1 MSYTCPTHLVEEK
14 RFKETQMDID
24 KQKEQTLL
32 LEKKYAEN
40 RYNGSIEQSS
50 PFTVLT
56 GPVNIL
62 LSAPHSVNHF
72 RQQRSKKADVYTGAL
87 AELLHESTGCI
98 SIMSSRF
105 SMEDPNFITGGTY
118 KKALSAL
125 CRDHSVSLII
135 DIHGASESHSFDI
148 DLGTIHGRSIRKEDV
163 SRIRSIFTSNG
174 IEDVRENNTF
184 SASHAGT
191 ITHYAMSELQI
202 PAIQIEINRRFR
214 KPEED
219 IGSFMRLLTSLE
231 EIIHY
236 YAKGPHDEAN

>member
-1 MSYTCPTHLVEEK
+1 
-14 RFKETQMDID
+14 MDID
-24 KQKEQTLL
+24 KRKEQTLL

-40 RYNGSIEQSS
+40 RYNGDIERKS
-50 PFTVLT
+50 PFTVLH
-56 GPVNIL
+56 GPLNIL

-98 SIMSSRF
+98 SIISSRF
-105 SMEDPNFITGGTY
+105 SREDPNFITGGTY

-135 DIHGASESHSFDI
+135 DIHGASESRAFDI
-148 DLGTIHGRSIRKEDV
+148 DLGTINGRSISKEDV
-163 SRIRSIFTSNG
+163 SRIRGIFASNG
-174 IEDVRENNTF
+174 IEDIRENDTF
-184 SASHAGT
+184 SASHTGT
-191 ITHYAMSELQI
+191 ITHYAMSNLHI
-202 PAIQIEINRRFR
+202 PAIQMEINRRFR

-219 IGSFMRLLTSLE
+219 IGSFMRLLTSLK
-231 EIIHY
+231 EIIDY